1 VRGTGIGGTLPGM
14 RISSVLIAAASACV
28 LAGSLTA
35 CSGPSSGPGD
45 SAAVPASSSSTV
57 PAAGSAL
64 DLVGTIWRVEER
76 RGTTVRFDGLAVTVT
91 EGGRSSSS
99 AWSAQGD
106 EVLVGATSSAL
117 LGPVGTWLTSTTR
130 VQRTAA
136 GWTLLDAS
144 GAPTAHLT
152 PAGTADSTTV
162 TALLGRATPGDGVV
176 DAPANALE
184 GRWTAA
190 GDLRSWITFAS
201 GTWRATSSCTSGAVG
216 GAGVY
221 RVLPGGRLLVT
232 RTLTPIRGCPVVD
245 GPVLGQATA
254 ITAIARAASFR
265 VRGDTLTLF
274 DRSGTVLGSLT
285 RG

>member
-1 VRGTGIGGTLPGM
+1 M
-14 RISSVLIAAASACV
+14 RISPLLIAAAAACV

-35 CSGPSSGPGD
+35 CTGPSSGRSD
-45 SAAVPASSSSTV
+45 SAAVPASSSTA

-91 EGGRSSSS
+91 EGGRTSSS

-106 EVLVGATSSAL
+106 EVLVGGTPSAL
-117 LGPVGTWLTSTTR
+117 HGPEGATWLTSTTR

-152 PAGTADSTTV
+152 PAGTADSTTA
-162 TALLGRATPGDGVV
+162 TALLSAATPGEGVV
-176 DAPANALE
+176 DAPANAIE

-190 GDLRSWITFAS
+190 GDLRSAITFAS
-201 GTWRATSSCTSGAVG
+201 GAWRATSSCTSGAVG
-216 GAGVY
+216 GAGAY

-245 GPVLGQATA
+245 GPALGQAAA

-274 DRSGTVLGSLT
+274 DRSGTALGSLT